1 MRLIVPIIIIIG
13 VVIFQSVFIVQEIS
27 QAIVLQFGDPKKI
40 ITKAGL
46 NFKLPFIQNVVYLDK
61 RILNLDSAPEEVI
74 AADQKRLIVDAI
86 ARFKIVDPLKFYI
99 SVGNER
105 VARSRL
111 STIINSRIRGVLG
124 TQELATLLSTDRA
137 KQMAIIQ
144 NDVNTEA
151 KTLGIQ
157 IVVIGV
163 FLFQSIVIVQE
174 INQAIVLQFGDP
186 KKIISKAGLNF
197 KLPFIQNVVFLDKR
211 ILNLDNAPQEVIAAD
226 QKRLIVDAIARFK
239 IVDPLKFY
247 ISVGNER
254 VARSRLSTIINSR
267 IRGVL
272 GTQELATLLSTDRAK
287 QMAINQND
295 VNTEAKTLGIQ
306 IVDVR
311 IKRADL
317 PPANSDAIYKRMQ
330 TEREREA
337 KEFRAQGA
345 EIAQKIRSTADKYV
359 TVLLA
364 NPNKK
369 SEIMKGE
376 GDGQRNKIFA
386 NAFGQDPQFFAFYRA
401 MQAYE
406 TALIGGETSLVL
418 SPDSEFFKFF
428 GKAMKP
434 R

>member
-1 MRLIVPIIIIIG
+1 MKGVKFIVPAILIIG
-13 VVIFQSVFIVQEIS
+13 VTIFQSLFVVQEIS

-40 ITKAGL
+40 VTKAGL

-61 RILNLDSAPEEVI
+61 RILNLDNDPEEVI
-74 AADQKRLIVDAI
+74 AADQKRLIVDAF

-137 KQMAIIQ
+137 RQMQIIQ
-144 NDVNTEA
+144 SQVNEEA
-151 KTLGIQ
+151 KNFGI
-157 IVVIGV
+157 
-163 FLFQSIVIVQE
+163 
-174 INQAIVLQFGDP
+174 
-186 KKIISKAGLNF
+186 
-197 KLPFIQNVVFLDKR
+197 
-211 ILNLDNAPQEVIAAD
+211 
-226 QKRLIVDAIARFK
+226 
-239 IVDPLKFY
+239 
-247 ISVGNER
+247 
-254 VARSRLSTIINSR
+254 T
-267 IRGVL
+267 
-272 GTQELATLLSTDRAK
+272 
-287 QMAINQND
+287 
-295 VNTEAKTLGIQ
+295 

-317 PPANSDAIYKRMQ
+317 PPANREAIYKRMQ

-345 EIAQKIRSTADKYV
+345 EIAQKIRSTADKDV
-359 TVLLA
+359 TVILA
-364 NPNKK
+364 QANKK

-376 GDGQRNKIFA
+376 GDGTRNKIFA
-386 NAFGQDPQFFAFYRA
+386 NAFGRDPQFFAFYRA

-406 TALIGGETSLVL
+406 KALIGGETSLVL

-428 GKAMKP
+428 GKSIKP
-434 R
+434 TIKR

>member
-1 MRLIVPIIIIIG
+1 MKAGKFLIPGIIIVG
-13 VVIFQSVFIVQEIS
+13 VIIFQSLFVVQEIS

-46 NFKLPFIQNVVYLDK
+46 NFKLPFIQNVVYLDR
-61 RILNLDSAPEEVI
+61 RILNLDNAPEEVI

-144 NDVNTEA
+144 NDVNEEA
-151 KTLGIQ
+151 KSFGI
-157 IVVIGV
+157 
-163 FLFQSIVIVQE
+163 E
-174 INQAIVLQFGDP
+174 
-186 KKIISKAGLNF
+186 
-197 KLPFIQNVVFLDKR
+197 
-211 ILNLDNAPQEVIAAD
+211 
-226 QKRLIVDAIARFK
+226 
-239 IVDPLKFY
+239 
-247 ISVGNER
+247 
-254 VARSRLSTIINSR
+254 
-267 IRGVL
+267 
-272 GTQELATLLSTDRAK
+272 
-287 QMAINQND
+287 
-295 VNTEAKTLGIQ
+295 

-337 KEFRAQGA
+337 KEFRARGA
-345 EIAQKIRSTADKYV
+345 EMAVTITSTADKEV
-359 TVLLA
+359 SVILA
-364 NPNKK
+364 NANKD

-386 NAFGQDPQFFAFYRA
+386 EAFGRDPEFFSFYRA

-406 TALIGGETSLVL
+406 KALIGGDTSLIL

-428 GKAMKP
+428 GTVKKD
-434 R
+434 